1 MLEELVHA
9 VCVED
14 MATAQFDTFLF
25 AKLTRVADGAKLFAI
40 LTKSVVVV
48 AVINV

>member
-14 MATAQFDTFLF
+14 MTTAQFDTFLV
-25 AKLTRVADGAKLFAI
+25 AKLTCVADGAKLFAI
-40 LTKSVVVV
+40 LTKSVMVV
-48 AVINV
+48 AVMNV